1 MASPNGRGDF
11 IYWLKLKCVVLK
23 KNNLVVF
30 GEMLTKL
37 NGGGLY
43 EKLTASTQN
52 LTSASTFV

>member
-1 MASPNGRGDF
+1 V
-11 IYWLKLKCVVLK
+11 KCVVLE

-30 GEMLTKL
+30 GEILTKL

-52 LTSASTFV
+52 FRAASTFV